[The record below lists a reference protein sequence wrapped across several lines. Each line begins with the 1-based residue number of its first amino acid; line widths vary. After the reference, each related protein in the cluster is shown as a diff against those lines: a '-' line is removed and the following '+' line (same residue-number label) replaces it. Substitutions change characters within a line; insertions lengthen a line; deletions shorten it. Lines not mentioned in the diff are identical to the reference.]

1 MTSCDDAT
9 ARIAADA
16 DTGVTLVSVVI
27 PVRDDDLALL
37 RVLGSLERD
46 ARVQVIVVDG
56 GSGRSASPVM
66 EAALRSVL
74 VLTCS
79 PGRARQMN
87 LGATRAI
94 GAWVLFLHADTRL
107 PHGWIDELTRID
119 QDVSVVGGCFRF
131 QLESDVA
138 VARLLER
145 AVALRVRWAKLP
157 YGDQALF
164 VRRHVF
170 EGLGGFLDV
179 PLMEDVDFVR
189 RLTRTGRL
197 HCSTLP
203 AITSARRWEED
214 GWLRR
219 SGQNIVLLLLYLAGV
234 SPERLARWY
243 GRNRVVR
250 RSAGSSNVAIG

>member
-1 MTSCDDAT
+1 MTLPDDMT
-9 ARIAADA
+9 ARIAP
-16 DTGVTLVSVVI
+16 GSSLGGPQVSVVI
-27 PVRDDDLALL
+27 PVRDDDRALL
-37 RVLGSLERD
+37 RVLSSLERD

-56 GSGRSASPVM
+56 GSTRSASPEM
-66 EAALRSVL
+66 EAALRL
-74 VLTCS
+74 VLLLKSS

-87 LGATRAI
+87 FGATRAT

-107 PHGWIDELTRID
+107 PHGWIDELMRFA
-119 QDVSVVGGCFRF
+119 QDLSVVGGCFRF

-138 VARLLER
+138 FARLLER

-170 EGLGGFLDV
+170 EDLGGFLDM

-189 RLTRTGRL
+189 RLKRIGRL

-203 AITSARRWEED
+203 AVTSARRWEKD

-243 GRNRVVR
+243 GRGRVVP
-250 RSAGSSNVAIG
+250 RSTGSSSAARG